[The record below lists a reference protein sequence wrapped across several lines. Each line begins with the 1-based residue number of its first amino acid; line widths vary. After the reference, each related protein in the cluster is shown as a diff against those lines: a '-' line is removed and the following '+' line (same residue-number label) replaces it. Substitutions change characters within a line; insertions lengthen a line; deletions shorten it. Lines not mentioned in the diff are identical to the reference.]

1 MTEVEKFELKPIHRE
16 SVGHSLDKARKYRL
30 LNDPLQA
37 ESICLDI
44 LAIEPDHEAA
54 RIELILAMSD
64 QFAGAR
70 KSPSKAEIL
79 THVDK
84 LADDYSRLYY
94 RGLVCERE
102 ALAFLERD
110 HAAAFAYD
118 GLRDAMDLYEQAE
131 SIRPAGNED
140 AVLRWNACVR
150 AIQRE
155 KLKPPVRYRRELPL
169 E

>member
-1 MTEVEKFELKPIHRE
+1 MSEAEKFELKPIHHE
-16 SVGHSLDKARKYRL
+16 SIAHSLEKARKYRL

-44 LAIEPDHEAA
+44 LEIEPNHEEA
-54 RIELILAMSD
+54 RVELILAMSD
-64 QFAGAR
+64 QFAGTR
-70 KSPSKAEIL
+70 QSPAKGEIVG
-79 THVDK
+79 HINK
-84 LADDYSRLYY
+84 LGDEYSRLYY

-110 HAAAFAYD
+110 HAALFAYG
-118 GLRDAMDLYEQAE
+118 GLRDAMDLYERAE
-131 SIRPAGNED
+131 KIRPAGNED

-150 AIQRE
+150 TIRRE
-155 KLKPPVRYRRELPL
+155 GLKPPPTYRHELPL